1 MSSGSAP
8 APRRTGGLIFDF
20 DGLILDTETP
30 EYDVWCAIYREHGC
44 ELPLA
49 VWGECVGTAAG
60 TFDPCAYL
68 EARCSR
74 PVDRAAIETDR
85 QRRWGKLIAAQGA
98 LPGVERYLEDA
109 ARLGLAVGLAS
120 SSSRDWVTGHLR
132 RLGLLRYFGNLQCR
146 EDVARVKPAPDLYL
160 AAVAALGIEPGEA
173 IAFEDS
179 PHGVT
184 AAQRAGL
191 YCVAVPNALTRH
203 LPLDHAD
210 LRLESLA
217 SLPLTSLIEHV
228 WSTPS
233 AVLH

>member
-1 MSSGSAP
+1 MRPGP
-8 APRRTGGLIFDF
+8 APSPRGIGGLIFDF

-68 EARCSR
+68 EERCGR
-74 PVDRAAIETDR
+74 PIDRAAIETHR
-85 QRRWGKLIAAQGA
+85 RRRWGELIGAQAA
-98 LPGVERYLEDA
+98 LPGVEEYLDEA

-120 SSSRDWVTGHLR
+120 SSSREWVTGHLQ
-132 RLGLLRYFGNLQCR
+132 RLGLRGYFASLQCR

-160 AAVAALGIEPGEA
+160 AAVAVLGLAPDEA

-184 AAQRAGL
+184 AAKCAGL

-203 LPLDHAD
+203 FPLDHAD
-210 LRLESLA
+210 LRLASLA
-217 SLPLTSLIEHV
+217 SLPLNRLLEHV
-228 WSTPS
+228 RNHSP
-233 AVLH
+233 